1 MGYVPVLE
9 VTRGDVV
16 ESIHF
21 GAVAVADPQGRLYA
35 WLGDPAT
42 VTYLRSSAKPFQ
54 ILPLLESGAA
64 KRYDFSPRQ
73 IAIISA
79 SHTGTDEHVAVV
91 QSIQERV
98 GLSESDL
105 LCGTHTPDDAETAR
119 RLRAAGLQPTPLR
132 HNCSGK
138 HSGMLTLAR
147 FLGEPTDDYIN
158 PTHPVQQRILSAFAE
173 MAGLQPGEVHVGIDG
188 CSAPNFAIPL
198 LSAATAFARL
208 ADPSGLGGVRR
219 EACQT
224 VFGAMTTHADMVRG
238 PGEFD
243 TLLMRAGGGQVLS
256 KSGAEGYYALALRPG
271 AAGPGAPA
279 LGIAAKVSDGDL
291 GRRIDNP
298 PGNRAGCRMILEVL
312 AQLGAWTAEQ
322 TEAMSAFGPG
332 PVTNKRWLK
341 VGEMRTCFRLARG

>member
-1 MGYVPVLE
+1 MGYIPVLE

-21 GAVAVADPQGRLYA
+21 GAVAVADPQGKLHA

-64 KRYDFSPRQ
+64 RKYGFTPRQ

-79 SHTGTDEHVAVV
+79 SHTGTDDHVAVV
-91 QSIQERV
+91 QSVQELA
-98 GLSESDL
+98 GINEADL
-105 LCGTHTPDDAETAR
+105 LCGTHPPDDIETAR

-138 HSGMLTLAR
+138 HSGMLALAR
-147 FLGEPTDDYIN
+147 FLGEPTEDYVN
-158 PTHPVQQRILSAFAE
+158 PDHPVQRRILSTFAE
-173 MAGLQPGEVHVGIDG
+173 MVGLQPDDVHVGIDG
-188 CSAPNFAIPL
+188 CSAPNFAVPL
-198 LSAATAFARL
+198 QSAATALARL
-208 ADPSGLGGVRR
+208 AAPSGLGEVRR
-219 EACQT
+219 EACHA
-224 VFGAMTTHADMVRG
+224 VFDSMAAHPDMVRG

-243 TLLMRAGGGQVLS
+243 TLLMQTGGGRVVS

-271 AAGPGAPA
+271 AAWTGSPA

-291 GRRIDNP
+291 GRRVDNP
-298 PGNRAGCRMILEVL
+298 PGNRAGCRMVLEIL
-312 AQLGAWTAEQ
+312 AQLGAWTPEQ
-322 TEAMSAFGPG
+322 TRAMSAFGPAS
-332 PVTNKRWLK
+332 VTNKRMLK
-341 VGEMRTCFRLARG
+341 VGEMRTCFWLVRG